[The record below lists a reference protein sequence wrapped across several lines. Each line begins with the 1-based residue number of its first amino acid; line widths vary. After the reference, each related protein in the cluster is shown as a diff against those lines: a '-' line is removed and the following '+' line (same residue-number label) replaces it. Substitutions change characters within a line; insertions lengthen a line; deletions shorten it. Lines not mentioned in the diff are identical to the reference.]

1 MESTK
6 YAKTLTTI
14 AASVSDTNDLL
25 LGSRISPDV
34 NGRSINRGAE
44 TIDTSTEDLMD
55 AQSVEE
61 LKYTNTILEHDRNQ
75 TSTLSG
81 NLPP

>member
-1 MESTK
+1 MESTE
-6 YAKTLTTI
+6 YTKTLTTI

-44 TIDTSTEDLMD
+44 TIDTSTEDLLD
-55 AQSVEE
+55 VQSIGE